1 MATDEELTREIFR
14 EYFDRDLPP
23 LSDLPEGLFTDEAD
37 YQAYLKKVLY
47 FNKSVVEPL
56 ERAGMKKEDRIIDI
70 ASGDGQMSVCLYLKG
85 YREVVLF
92 DLDEKRLKRG
102 RRVIRSLVGDDA
114 NPETIR
120 DSATNLA
127 GKYNVLISYQT
138 IEHLSDTGNYS
149 VASRRCQ
156 KQFLAKVNGNVRRMC
171 YFNAPN
177 YRFPVDGHDTGIWF
191 FHFLPI
197 SLRNW
202 LISRKWVKCSWA
214 GVAQPVSVGFLGRHL
229 RKFRVA
235 SSYYAFGSMS
245 EYLENYPPFN
255 YMGKRMPN
263 INPNSLSWKKRTVGY
278 FAKAM
283 GPRIQ
288 SFLPTVSVILK
299 IKS

>member
-1 MATDEELTREIFR
+1 MTTDEELVREKFQ
-14 EYFDRDLPP
+14 EYFDRELPS
-23 LSDLPEGLFTDEAD
+23 LASIPEGLFADDAD
-37 YQAYLKKVLY
+37 YLGYLKKVLY
-47 FNKSVVEPL
+47 FNKAVVEPL
-56 ERAGMKKEDRIIDI
+56 ERAGMKMEDRIIDI

-92 DLDEKRLKRG
+92 DLDEKRLERG
-102 RRVIRSLVGDDA
+102 GKVIRALVGDDA
-114 NPETIR
+114 NPETICS
-120 DSATNLA
+120 SATKFS
-127 GKYNVLISYQT
+127 GEYDVLISYQT

-177 YRFPVDGHDTGIWF
+177 YRFPIDGHDTGIWF

-202 LISRKWVKCSWA
+202 LISRKWVECSWA
-214 GVAQPVSVGFLGRHL
+214 GVSQPVSIGFLNRHL

-235 SSYYAFGSMS
+235 SNYCAFGNMRD
-245 EYLENYPPFN
+245 YLANYPPFN
-255 YMGKRMPN
+255 YMGNRMPKVDL
-263 INPNSLSWKKRTVGY
+263 NSLGWKKRIFGAFSNV
-278 FAKAM
+278 M
-283 GPRIQ
+283 GSRTQ

-299 IKS
+299 ARS